1 MNVKKFIMTQDEQ
14 TAKKLQSLGYQLLSK
29 QGNFWTF
36 LNQQNAVFSAD
47 DKIVQTNKLHF

>member
-1 MNVKKFIMTQDEQ
+1 MKKFIMTQDEQ

-29 QGNFWTF
+29 QGNCWTF